1 MADKTK
7 IELDIADLKSL
18 RMLAESIRVM
28 ITTLEARLKT
38 ELEGIRG
45 IEQLADRAIRIAES
59 HLGEDDLEK

>member
-59 HLGEDDLEK
+59 HLEEDDLEK